1 MKSVFKFILN
11 TIPRPILIRL
21 SIVIRPILAILL
33 KGSRYTD
40 PIDGKSFRMFLPY
53 GYGNQRN
60 NVLSPSTLSL
70 ERHRLL
76 WLYLQN
82 ETDFFYSEL
91 VSESNE
97 LVLESNELVSESNEP
112 VSDSPISKNK
122 RIKLRNAETN
132 SALKVLHFAPEQE
145 FYKRFK
151 KQKNIDYTTTD
162 LLSPLAD
169 VKADICNLPFEDNT
183 YDIIFCNHVLEH
195 IPNDT
200 KAMQELYRVL
210 KPGGMGIF
218 QIPQDLL
225 RATTFS
231 DDTIVDQKERAKIF
245 GQYDHVR
252 VYGRDYFDKLRS
264 IGFKVVEED
273 YTNKIAPELVEKY
286 CLAKGEIIPVCF
298 K

>member
-97 LVLESNELVSESNEP
+97 L